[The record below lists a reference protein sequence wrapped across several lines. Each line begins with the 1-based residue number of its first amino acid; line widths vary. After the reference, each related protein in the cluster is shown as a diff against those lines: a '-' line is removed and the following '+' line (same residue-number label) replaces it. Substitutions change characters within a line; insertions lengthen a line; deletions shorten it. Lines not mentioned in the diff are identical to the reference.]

1 MARYIGK
8 ICKRSRRIGTDLG
21 LKSRSGKD
29 ISNKCKLNVFP
40 GQHGMKKKKQSNF
53 SLQLTSKQMLKYMYG
68 VLEKQFKNYYKKASK
83 SKMITGNVLLE
94 LLEKRLDNVVYRMGF
109 ASTRAEAR
117 QLVRHKSI
125 IVRSFKTQKDMIVT
139 IPSYSLD
146 VGDTVIINDSS
157 KNQLRIKSSL
167 NYMKNV
173 GFVDWVDVDINN
185 LCGIFKKIPDR
196 DNLPSEINEQM
207 VVELYSK

>member
-40 GQHGMKKKKQSNF
+40 GQHGLKKRKQSNY
-53 SLQLTSKQMLKYMYG
+53 SLQLSAKQMLKYMYG
-68 VLEKQFKNYYKKASK
+68 ILEKQFKNYYKKASK
-83 SKMITGNVLLE
+83 SKMITGNALLE
-94 LLEKRLDNVVYRMGF
+94 LLEVRLDNVVYRMGF

-117 QLVRHKSI
+117 QLVRHKA
-125 IVRSFKTQKDMIVT
+125 IVVKSFKNKKEMIVS
-139 IPSYSLD
+139 IPSYS
-146 VGDTVIINDSS
+146 VCSGDIIKISDSS
-157 KNQLRIKSSL
+157 KNQMRIKSSL
-167 NYMKNV
+167 NYTKNI
-173 GFVDWVDVDINN
+173 GFVDWVDVDVNN
-185 LCGIFKKIPDR
+185 LCGVFKRIPDR

>member
-8 ICKRSRRIGTDLG
+8 ICKRSRRIGSDLG

-40 GQHGMKKKKQSNF
+40 GQHGVKKRKQSNY
-53 SLQLTSKQMLKYMYG
+53 SLQLTAKQMLKYMYG
-68 VLEKQFKNYYKKASK
+68 ILERQFKNYYKKASK

-94 LLEKRLDNVVYRMGF
+94 LLESRLDNVVYRMGF
-109 ASTRAEAR
+109 SSTRAEAR
-117 QLVRHKSI
+117 QLIKHKSI
-125 IVRSFKTQKDMIVT
+125 ILKCYKTKKEMIISV
-139 IPSYSLD
+139 PSYKVSP
-146 VGDTVIINDSS
+146 GDIIKICDRS
-157 KNQLRIKSSL
+157 KIQLRIRSSL
-167 NYMKNV
+167 NYMKNI
-173 GFVDWVDVDINN
+173 GFVDWVDVDVNSF
-185 LCGIFKKIPDR
+185 CGTFKRLPDR

>member
-40 GQHGMKKKKQSNF
+40 GQHGLKKRKQSNY
-53 SLQLTSKQMLKYMYG
+53 SLQLSAKQMLKYMYG
-68 VLEKQFKNYYKKASK
+68 ILEKQFKNYYKKASK
-83 SKMITGNVLLE
+83 SKMITGNALLE
-94 LLEKRLDNVVYRMGF
+94 LLEVRLDNVVYRMGF

-117 QLVRHKSI
+117 QLVRHKA
-125 IVRSFKTQKDMIVT
+125 IVVKSFKNKKEMIVS
-139 IPSYSLD
+139 IPSYS
-146 VGDTVIINDSS
+146 VSSGDIIKISDNS
-157 KNQLRIKSSL
+157 KNQIRIKSSL
-167 NYMKNV
+167 NYTKNIS
-173 GFVDWVDVDINN
+173 FVDWVDVDVNN
-185 LCGIFKKIPDR
+185 LCGVFKRIPDR

>member
-1 MARYIGK
+1 MARYIGE

-68 VLEKQFKNYYKKASK
+68 ILEKQFKNYYKKASK
-83 SKMITGNVLLE
+83 SKMITGNMLLE
-94 LLEKRLDNVVYRMGF
+94 LLELRLDNIVYRMGF

-117 QLVRHKSI
+117 QLVKHKAI
-125 IVRSFKTQKDMIVT
+125 IVKSFKTQKKLIVT
-139 IPSYSLD
+139 IPSYSVS
-146 VGDTVIINDSS
+146 VGDAIIINDFS

-167 NYMKNV
+167 NYVKNV
-173 GFVDWVDVDINN
+173 GFVDWVEVDVNN
-185 LCGIFKKIPDR
+185 LCGVLKKIPDR
-196 DNLPSEINEQM
+196 DSLPSEINEQM